1 MNKMTMMGVWLIAL
15 FSTGC
20 NQDLV
25 EYNSNDLKISI
36 EKGEKWLH
44 KFPLFL
50 GINKKNPPQIAIWT
64 EDMKGHYLS
73 TVYVTHKIVAVLRRQ
88 PEKRGAAPLV
98 LSERS
103 RIGGRLI
110 SSDKEVSTGRWNYR
124 SDSAGKLPSE
134 NGPYGKT
141 EAVHRQSRN
150 QSFGRFQ

>member
-36 EKGEKWLH
+36 EKGEEWLH

-73 TVYVTHKIVAVLRRQ
+73 TVYVTHKIATQSWLGSPSVHPSQNIISQWLIVQTPLTVTDSLRT
-88 PEKRGAAPLV
+88 L
-98 LSERS
+98 
-103 RIGGRLI
+103 
-110 SSDKEVSTGRWNYR
+110 TGF
-124 SDSAGKLPSE
+124 
-134 NGPYGKT
+134 
-141 EAVHRQSRN
+141 
-150 QSFGRFQ
+150 SFHPFGTYMLCI